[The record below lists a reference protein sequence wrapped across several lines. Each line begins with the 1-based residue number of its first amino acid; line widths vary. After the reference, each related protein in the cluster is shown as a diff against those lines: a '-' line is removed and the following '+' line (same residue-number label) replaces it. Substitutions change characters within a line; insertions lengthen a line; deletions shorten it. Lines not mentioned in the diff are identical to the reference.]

1 MENKNNNN
9 VDLNFQQ
16 EFNLNFILNMA
27 AWPIE
32 VIQLVQDPY
41 IDSRQGCRGQRLFYV
56 VVVLRTFL

>member
-1 MENKNNNN
+1 MNNTAH
-9 VDLNFQQ
+9 FYFRQ
-16 EFNLNFILNMA
+16 ERDFNFILNRAVMLNV
-27 AWPIE
+27 